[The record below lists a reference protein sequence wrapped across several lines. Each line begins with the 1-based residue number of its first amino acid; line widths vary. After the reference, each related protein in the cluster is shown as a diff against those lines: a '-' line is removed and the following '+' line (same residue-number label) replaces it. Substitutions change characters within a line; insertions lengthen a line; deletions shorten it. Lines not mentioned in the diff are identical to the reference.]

1 MDLLYLMPGL
11 LKSLRNP
18 WSEVANFHM
27 DHFWRFLYGHLLR
40 RLSLSIFIWTMDQAF
55 LSHTVGKKTVRM
67 FVNIQRLLNKS
78 RTIEVTDLKFSGYT
92 VLYVVYWPWKNHDIN
107 INISHTINKTLI
119 KHIRTVF
126 LLLCCNSQYKI
137 FHVQFY
143 SCWPL
148 NGFELNYISL
158 LMNPNREQLKST
170 WFPYVLH

>member
-1 MDLLYLMPGL
+1 MEKGSLAHSNSVVLQVVLVAVPLLLYWELVNYSMEEGC
-11 LKSLRNP
+11 
-18 WSEVANFHM
+18 
-27 DHFWRFLYGHLLR
+27 
-40 RLSLSIFIWTMDQAF
+40 
-55 LSHTVGKKTVRM
+55 TVGKKTVRM

>member
-1 MDLLYLMPGL
+1 MLIIDTRRHASYLPFSLILLTCVPAFSYYNY
-11 LKSLRNP
+11 S
-18 WSEVANFHM
+18 
-27 DHFWRFLYGHLLR
+27 DHF
-40 RLSLSIFIWTMDQAF
+40 SS
-55 LSHTVGKKTVRM
+55 TVGKKTVRM